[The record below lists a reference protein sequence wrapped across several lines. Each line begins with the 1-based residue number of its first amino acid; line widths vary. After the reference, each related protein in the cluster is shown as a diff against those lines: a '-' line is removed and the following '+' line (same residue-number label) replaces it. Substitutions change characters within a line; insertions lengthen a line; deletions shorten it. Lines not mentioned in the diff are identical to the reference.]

1 MKYYLGIDIGA
12 SSGRHILAYVDEG
25 QLYLEEIYRFS
36 NQMIEKEGHFYWDID
51 RLYQEVL
58 TGIKECAKQGKIP
71 TSLGI
76 DTWAVDY
83 TLLDSTNQRLHDVYA
98 YRDNRVVK
106 GIEKVNSYIS
116 KEELYL
122 KTGIQYQSFNTI
134 YQLASE
140 TKEDIMKAKSFLM
153 IPDYLTYLLTGKKVN
168 EYTNFSTTQLL
179 KEGKSEIDT
188 EMIKNIGIDENIFQE
203 LKHPGTIVGKLK
215 DEIASIVGLQ
225 CNVVMVAS
233 HDTASAYLSSIKKD
247 EIILSSG
254 TWSLLGLEINEP
266 IITEDSRLANYTN
279 EGGYNYR
286 YRFLKNIMGLWII
299 QEVAKVAK
307 NYSFPELISLAKKSP
322 FDPIFDV
329 NDERF
334 LKPKNMV
341 TEIISYFEEKK
352 LPVPISIGEI
362 AYCVFHSL
370 AHSYQQA
377 ICELETITGKKYN
390 AINIVGGGCQN
401 ELLNEMISKLCGK
414 RVLAGPVEATAIG
427 NIVMQLIAD
436 QRIPNIEEGRN
447 MIKKSFEIKEYA
459 GGKVNEYKK

>member
-12 SSGRHILAYVDEG
+12 SSGRHILAFVDGG

-51 RLYQEVL
+51 RLYHEVL
-58 TGIKECAKQGKIP
+58 LGIKECVKQGKIP

-83 TLLDSTNQRLHDVYA
+83 TLLDSTSQRIHDVYA

-106 GIEKVNSYIS
+106 GIEKVNSYFS

-140 TKEDIMKAKSFLM
+140 TKEDLMKGKSFLM
-153 IPDYLTYLLTGKKVN
+153 IPDYLTYMLTGKKVN

-179 KEGKSEIDT
+179 KEGKTELDT
-188 EMIKNIGIDENIFQE
+188 DIIKSIGINENIFQE
-203 LKHPGTIVGKLK
+203 LKHPGTIIGKLK
-215 DEIASIVGLQ
+215 EEIVSIVGLQ
-225 CNVVMVAS
+225 CDVVMVAS

-254 TWSLLGLEINEP
+254 TWSLLGVEINEP
-266 IITEDSRLANYTN
+266 IVTEASRLANYTN

-299 QEVAKVAK
+299 QEVARESKT
-307 NYSFPELISLAKKSP
+307 NSFQELVLLAKKAP

-329 NDERF
+329 NNERF
-334 LKPKNMV
+334 LKPKNMI

-352 LPVPISIGEI
+352 LPVPVSIGEI

-370 AHSYQQA
+370 AHCYQQA
-377 ICELETITGKKYN
+377 IDELETITGKKYDV
-390 AINIVGGGCQN
+390 INIVGGGCQN
-401 ELLNEMISKLCGK
+401 ELLNEMISKICGK
-414 RVLAGPVEATAIG
+414 RVLAGPIEATAIG
-427 NIVMQLIAD
+427 NILMQLIAD
-436 QRIPNIEEGRN
+436 QRIHNIEEGRN
-447 MIKKSFEIKEYA
+447 MIKRSFEIKEYA
-459 GGKVNEYKK
+459 GGKENEYKK

>member
-12 SSGRHILAYVDEG
+12 SSGRHILASIEEG
-25 QLYLEEIYRFS
+25 QLHLEEIYRFS
-36 NQMIEKEGHFYWDID
+36 NQMLEKEGHFYWDID

-58 TGIKECAKQGKIP
+58 TGIKECARQGKIP

-98 YRDNRVVK
+98 YRDTRVIK
-106 GIEKVNSYIS
+106 GIEKVNSCFT

-122 KTGIQYQSFNTI
+122 RTGIQYQSFNTI

-140 TKEDIMKAKSFLM
+140 TKEDLSKAKSFLM
-153 IPDYLTYLLTGKKVN
+153 IPDYLTYMLTGKMIN
-168 EYTNFSTTQLL
+168 EYTNLSTTQLL
-179 KEGKSEIDT
+179 KEGTAELDIDI
-188 EMIKNIGIDENIFQE
+188 IKNIGCNEDIFQE
-203 LKHPGTIVGKLK
+203 LQHPGTIIGELK
-215 DEIASIVGLQ
+215 DDVVSMVGLQ

-233 HDTASAYLSSIKKD
+233 HDTASAYLSSIEKD

-254 TWSLLGLEINEP
+254 TWSLLGVETNEP
-266 IITEDSRLANYTN
+266 IITKASQTANYTN

-299 QEVAKVAK
+299 QEVAKESKAE
-307 NYSFPELISLAKKSP
+307 SFSHLVSLAKASP
-322 FDPIFDV
+322 FEAIFDV

-334 LKPKNMV
+334 LKPNNMV
-341 TEIISYFEEKK
+341 SEITSYFEERG
-352 LPVPISIGEI
+352 LPVPVSIGEI
-362 AYCVFHSL
+362 AYCVFYSL

-377 ICELETITGKKYN
+377 ICQLEEITGKNYQV
-390 AINIVGGGCQN
+390 INIVGGGCQN
-401 ELLNEMISKLCGK
+401 ELLNEMISQVCDK

-427 NIVMQLIAD
+427 NILMQLIAD
-436 QRIPNIEEGRN
+436 QRIESIEAGRK
-447 MIKKSFEIKEYA
+447 MVRKSFEIKEYN
-459 GGKVNEYKK
+459 GGKEYEYKK